1 MCTFLVVDV
10 DFVADQVR
18 FPSIADPTRVQA
30 GLKATI
36 NNPRVSD
43 EAKESARERLE
54 GFEGDGNNSSE
65 STSMFLSP
73 WIWCASCF
81 DG

>member
-1 MCTFLVVDV
+1 MLISPTFL
-10 DFVADQVR
+10 
-18 FPSIADPTRVQA
+18 PIADPTRVQA

-54 GFEGDGNNSSE
+54 GFEGDGNDTSKSA
-65 STSMFLSP
+65 STFL
-73 WIWCASCF
+73 
-81 DG
+81 